1 MNLWEKLFARGR
13 YELPE
18 RWDSL
23 MSFSVV
29 VPFSREHMKDLKCS
43 LEEAAR
49 FRSAFADICRPKYF
63 PDPLYEE
70 LRARIGR
77 SEEPSNEERKYLEG
91 RERYFEE
98 LAIEKI
104 GIALVYEEPQETLS
118 NEAVE
123 ALREISKP
131 YPECRVL
138 AFSED
143 MLIVNGGARY
153 LISTGH
159 YTRGFK
165 TFILEPNQKL
175 SKRQLTKSLVDM
187 LRDEWIEPM

>member
-1 MNLWEKLFARGR
+1 
-13 YELPE
+13 
-18 RWDSL
+18 
-23 MSFSVV
+23 
-29 VPFSREHMKDLKCS
+29 MKDLNRS

-49 FRSAFADICRPKYF
+49 FRSEFADICLQKYF

-70 LRARIGR
+70 LRVKIGR
-77 SEEPSNEERKYLEG
+77 SQGRSQEEQKYLVG
-91 RERYFEE
+91 RASYFEG

-104 GIALVYEEPQETLS
+104 GMALVYEEPQETLS
-118 NEAVE
+118 DEALE
-123 ALREISKP
+123 ALRKISKP

-138 AFSED
+138 AFSQD

-165 TFILEPNQKL
+165 TFILEPDRKL
-175 SKRQLTKSLVDM
+175 SKRQLTKFLVDM
-187 LRDEWIEPM
+187 LRDEWIEAV